1 MSVDRRTQRWVALGE
16 TTSRASQVFAAT
28 LDDLVLETYDA
39 VPSGGFGAGTT
50 GVAFAAGVGQVDAMS
65 ALLGDPELGEAKVE
79 LPEDPTDGEAAAAAL
94 RSSGWVVTGLSSSA
108 SGTWIAELGR
118 AAHDEPVLPYA
129 MRSSAPA
136 APAAGWPAARAAE
149 APSAAA
155 APAGRGLP
163 RLGRRRTALLA
174 VGLAAVAAVVILAVA
189 AATADSAEGLLAVLV
204 VGLLGV
210 QAVTLL
216 GVAYVARHVRRTR
229 VHRDQI
235 DQRILRR
242 IGVLEQRLKST
253 RQQVRNDEQ
262 RTRQLIRGVKGGVES
277 LAVQNSRAQGRL
289 QEAAKRRHLS
299 STRQVQALGQLDRLV
314 EITGP
319 VPPMGG
325 WAASPDLVVL
335 VLEQLLERR
344 PKVVVE
350 CGSGV
355 TTLFTAL
362 AIEQHGLDCRI
373 ISLDHEEEFAGQTQR
388 LLERHGVAHHVDLR
402 CVPLEPTGL
411 PGHDTPWY
419 SRTALEG
426 IDGVGLLVIDGPP
439 EMTGEQAR
447 YPAMPL
453 LQGRFA
459 PDALVIMDDVIRAE
473 DKRTAQRWAE
483 ENPAFSLAIRNDLEK
498 YAGLLTRVV

>member
-1 MSVDRRTQRWVALGE
+1 MSVDRRTQHWVALGE
-16 TTSRASQVFAAT
+16 SPARASQVFAAT

-39 VPSGGFGAGTT
+39 GSSGASGVGAR
-50 GVAFAAGVGQVDAMS
+50 GVAFAAGAGQVEAMN
-65 ALLGDPELGEAKVE
+65 ALLGDPDVVEARVE
-79 LPEDPTDGEAAAAAL
+79 LPEDPAEREAAAAAL
-94 RSSGWVVTGLSSSA
+94 RASGWVVTGLASSPA
-108 SGTWIAELGR
+108 GTWIAELGR
-118 AAHDEPVLPYA
+118 AANDEPVLPYA
-129 MRSSAPA
+129 VRSSAPT
-136 APAAGWPAARAAE
+136 APSAGWPAAQAPE
-149 APSAAA
+149 APAK
-155 APAGRGLP
+155 PVGRGLAA
-163 RLGRRRTALLA
+163 RLGRRRLALLA
-174 VGLAAVAAVVILAVA
+174 AGVLAVAAFVVLAVA
-189 AATADSAEGLLAVLV
+189 AAASDSLDGVLAVLV
-204 VGLLGV
+204 IGILGLQGL
-210 QAVTLL
+210 TLL

-253 RQQVRNDEQ
+253 RQQVRTDEQ
-262 RTRQLIRGVKGGVES
+262 RTRQLIRGVKTGVEN
-277 LAVQNSRAQGRL
+277 LAVQNSRSQGRL
-289 QEAAKRRHLS
+289 QEAARRRHLS

-314 EITGP
+314 KITGP

-362 AIEQHGLDCRI
+362 AIEQYGLDCTV

-388 LLERHGVAHHVDLR
+388 LLERHGVARHVDLR

-419 SRTALEG
+419 ARTALEG
-426 IDGVGLLVIDGPP
+426 VDGVGLLVIDGPP

-483 ENPAFSLAIRNDLEK
+483 ENPEFRLAIRNDLEK
-498 YAGLLTRVV
+498 YAGLLTRVAG

>member
-1 MSVDRRTQRWVALGE
+1 MSVHPRTPPWIALGE
-16 TTSRASQVFAAT
+16 SPARSSQVFAAT
-28 LDDLVLETYDA
+28 LDDVTFQTYDGL
-39 VPSGGFGAGTT
+39 PT
-50 GVAFAAGVGQVDAMS
+50 GSFPESQVRVAFTSGAGQVDAVRT
-65 ALLGDPELGEAKVE
+65 LLARPEVVEARAE
-79 LPEDPTDGEAAAAAL
+79 LPEQPAERDAL
-94 RSSGWVVTGLSSSA
+94 ASTLRMSGWVVAELSPSSV
-108 SGTWIAELGR
+108 GTWIADLRRPEQ
-118 AAHDEPVLPYA
+118 DEPVLPYVV
-129 MRSSAPA
+129 RSGPAPA
-136 APAAGWPAARAAE
+136 VATTWPATPAPEARQAE
-149 APSAAA
+149 ARPGVL
-155 APAGRGLP
+155 AGLA
-163 RLGRRRTALLA
+163 GRRRALAVVALLA
-174 VGLAAVAAVVILAVA
+174 IAAFLALFIVAVVAGDLV
-189 AATADSAEGLLAVLV
+189 GVVAVLV
-204 VGLLGV
+204 LGV
-210 QAVTLL
+210 L
-216 GVAYVARHVRRTR
+216 GLQTGTIVAVAYVVRHVRRTR
-229 VHRDQI
+229 VHRDEI
-235 DQRILRR
+235 DRRILRR
-242 IGVLEQRLKST
+242 IGVLENRLKST
-253 RQQVRNDEQ
+253 RQQLKVQDQ
-262 RTRQLIRGVKGGVES
+262 GTRQLVNGVSG
-277 LAVQNSRAQGRL
+277 AVQDLSVQQSRARVQA